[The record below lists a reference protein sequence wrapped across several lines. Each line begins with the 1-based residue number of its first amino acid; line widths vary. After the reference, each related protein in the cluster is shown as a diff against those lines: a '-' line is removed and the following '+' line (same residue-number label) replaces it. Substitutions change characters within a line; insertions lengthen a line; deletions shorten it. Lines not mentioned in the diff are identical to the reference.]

1 MKREEIIKEFDKAGI
16 NFDINTDLPYGS
28 ADYIDDSFSRVLDL
42 VEKLVSKNKSLHLV
56 SKSFTPKQIVELLKE
71 EETLDDA
78 ISFFTHQSNVC

>member
-56 SKSFTPKQIVELLKE
+56 SKCLKCEPMEYDVEGVRYFKCKHCGKE
-71 EETLDDA
+71 MK
-78 ISFFTHQSNVC
+78 

>member
-56 SKSFTPKQIVELLKE
+56 SNCHNPIRSCDLKKKN
-71 EETLDDA
+71 D
-78 ISFFTHQSNVC
+78 C